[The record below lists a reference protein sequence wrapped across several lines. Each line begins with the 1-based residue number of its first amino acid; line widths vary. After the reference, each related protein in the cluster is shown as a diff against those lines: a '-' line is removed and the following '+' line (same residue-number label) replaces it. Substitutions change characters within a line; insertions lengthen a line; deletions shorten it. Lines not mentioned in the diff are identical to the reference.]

1 MTSFAD
7 RLKANLEA
15 SIERKRILLSQKEVL
30 AEFGRAV
37 DLIIAAYK
45 SGGRLYIAG
54 NGGSAADA
62 QHLAAE
68 LVCKLARPRHPIPAE
83 ALTTDSSTLTA
94 IGNDFGFDEVFARQL
109 QGKATS
115 KDVFLG
121 ITTSGKSKNILR
133 AFEEGRKKG
142 VKCIALTGHGGGPAR
157 ELSDI
162 CLSAPGDTPSDI
174 QECHL
179 VIYHTLCGCVEDA
192 LV

>member
-1 MTSFAD
+1 MTSATD

-15 SIERKRILLSQKEVL
+15 SIERKKLFLSQQEAL

-68 LVCKLARPRHPIPAE
+68 LIGKLARPRNAIPAE

-94 IGNDFGFDEVFARQL
+94 IGNDYGFDEVFARQI

-115 KDVFLG
+115 NDVFLG
-121 ITTSGKSKNILR
+121 ITTSGKSRNILR
-133 AFEEGRKKG
+133 AFEEARKKG
-142 VKCIALTGHGGGPAR
+142 VKCIALTGHGGGPAK
-157 ELSDI
+157 ELSDVCI
-162 CLSAPGDTPSDI
+162 SAPGDTPSDI
-174 QECHL
+174 QECHI
-179 VIYHTLCGCVEDA
+179 VIYHTLCACVEDG